1 MVYGVGDDDDATDMQ
16 FTYYFDT
23 TSLQVINHYTL
34 KQVGKYLMKCIDLL
48 HSWHFFWCGV
58 VNFLYPF

>member
-1 MVYGVGDDDDATDMQ
+1 MVYGVGDDDDDATDMQ

-23 TSLQVINHYTL
+23 TSLQVINYYTL

-48 HSWHFFWCGV
+48 HS
-58 VNFLYPF
+58 